1 MEMQVTSDEKNS
13 VCWEVK
19 DAVLQI
25 LQLKITEF

>member
-1 MEMQVTSDEKNS
+1 MEMQVTLDEKNS
-13 VCWEVK
+13 VCWEVE